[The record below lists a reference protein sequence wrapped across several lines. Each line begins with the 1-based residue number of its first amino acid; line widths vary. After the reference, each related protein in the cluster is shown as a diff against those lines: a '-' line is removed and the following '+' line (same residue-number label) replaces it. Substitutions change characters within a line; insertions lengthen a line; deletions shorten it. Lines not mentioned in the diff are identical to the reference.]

1 MWKQGSCHF
10 PVVLFRLN
18 HFGKLQHTIWAA
30 QPGCIARGLA
40 SFGGCRIFS
49 HFQLQSIDKN
59 LSFSNV
65 WNGGGLGLVNLFR
78 FPGFWIG

>member
-1 MWKQGSCHF
+1 MEAGVMYQYHF

-18 HFGKLQHTIWAA
+18 HFGKLPSHFGQHHCQAA
-30 QPGCIARGLA
+30 SREDWHHLGDVE
-40 SFGGCRIFS
+40 FFS

-65 WNGGGLGLVNLFR
+65 CNGGGLVIFFSGFR
-78 FPGFWIG
+78 LG